1 MILEEFDANQTAV
14 INPTMIVPR
23 IEGMPKVAVTCYSHV
38 TFERL
43 VAETKAEKI
52 AETSDANMKIPVY
65 ETVYQGTKVALFM
78 SAVGAAASV
87 AVLEDLYAMG
97 VEKIIV
103 FGTCGVLDSSIEN
116 CAVIIPDAAVRDEG
130 TSFHYAMSSDEIA
143 VNQKYL
149 EDFKALLEEL
159 HCEYTVGKVWTTDGI
174 YRETKEKVARRKAAG
189 CICVDMECSAN
200 TAVSNFRGK
209 ELFQF
214 FYAADNLDAEEWDK
228 RGLGNHENLLEK
240 DKIAMLAL
248 EFAVRIEKEEDS
260 MDELVLV
267 EPEIGWEEEISAVKQ
282 EISASTDADKF
293 AGCGGLNHAESVEAW
308 ITKIRPYES
317 EATCPP
323 GKVPSTI
330 RLAVRT
336 RDKKVVGI
344 IDLRHN
350 LNNPVLRLW
359 GGHIG
364 YSVRPS
370 ERRKGYAKE
379 MLGLMLEEARKRG
392 LEKVMVSCSTENEAS
407 ERTIL
412 ANGGVYEKTVSVEN
426 EQVKR
431 YWITL

>member
-23 IEGMPKVAVTCYSHV
+23 IEEIPKVAVTCYSHV

-52 AETSDANMKIPVY
+52 AETSDANMKIPIY

-78 SAVGAAASV
+78 SAVGAAASA

-149 EDFKALLEEL
+149 EDFKVLLEEL

-200 TAVSNFRGK
+200 TAVANFRGK

-248 EFAVRIEKEEDS
+248 EFAVRIAKGANS
-260 MDELVLV
+260 MDELILV
-267 EPEIGWEEEISAVKQ
+267 EPESCWREEIEEVRQ
-282 EISASTDADKF
+282 EILDSADADKF
-293 AGCGGLNHAESVEAW
+293 AGCSGLNNAESAEAW
-308 ITKIRPYES
+308 ITDIRAYES
-317 EATCPP
+317 ETTCPP
-323 GKVPSTI
+323 GKVPSTV
-330 RLAVRT
+330 RLAVRK

-344 IDLRHN
+344 IDLRHSIN
-350 LNNPVLRLW
+350 HPVLGLW

-364 YSVRPS
+364 YSVRPG

-379 MLGLMLEEARKRG
+379 MLRLMLEEAGKRG
-392 LEKVMVSCSTENEAS
+392 FEKVMITCSTDNTAS

-412 ANGGVYEKTVSVEN
+412 ANGGVYEKTVSVED
-426 EQVKR
+426 EQIKR
-431 YWITL
+431 YWVTL

>member
-23 IEGMPKVAVTCYSHV
+23 IEEISKVAVTCYSHV

-52 AETSDANMKIPVY
+52 AETSDANMKIPIY
-65 ETVYQGTKVALFM
+65 ETVYKGTKVALFM
-78 SAVGAAASV
+78 STVGAAASA

-200 TAVSNFRGK
+200 VAVSNFRGK

-248 EFAVRIEKEEDS
+248 EFAVRIAKGANS
-260 MDELVLV
+260 MDELILV
-267 EPEIGWEEEISAVKQ
+267 EPESCWREEIEEVRQ
-282 EISASTDADKF
+282 EILDSADADKF
-293 AGCGGLNHAESVEAW
+293 AGCSGLNHAESAEAW
-308 ITKIRPYES
+308 ITDIRAYES
-317 EATCPP
+317 ETTCPP
-323 GKVPSTI
+323 GKVPSTV
-330 RLAVRT
+330 RLAVRK
-336 RDKKVVGI
+336 RDKKVVGL
-344 IDLRHN
+344 IDLRHSIN
-350 LNNPVLRLW
+350 HPVLGLW

-364 YSVRPS
+364 YSVRPG

-379 MLGLMLEEARKRG
+379 MLRLMLEEAGKRG
-392 LEKVMVSCSTENEAS
+392 FEKVMITCSTDNTAS

-412 ANGGVYEKTVSVEN
+412 ANGGVYEKTVSVED
-426 EQVKR
+426 EQIKR
-431 YWITL
+431 YWVTL

>member
-159 HCEYTVGKVWTTDGI
+159 HCEYTV
-174 YRETKEKVARRKAAG
+174 
-189 CICVDMECSAN
+189 
-200 TAVSNFRGK
+200 
-209 ELFQF
+209 
-214 FYAADNLDAEEWDK
+214 
-228 RGLGNHENLLEK
+228 
-240 DKIAMLAL
+240 
-248 EFAVRIEKEEDS
+248 
-260 MDELVLV
+260 
-267 EPEIGWEEEISAVKQ
+267 
-282 EISASTDADKF
+282 
-293 AGCGGLNHAESVEAW
+293 
-308 ITKIRPYES
+308 
-317 EATCPP
+317 
-323 GKVPSTI
+323 
-330 RLAVRT
+330 
-336 RDKKVVGI
+336 
-344 IDLRHN
+344 
-350 LNNPVLRLW
+350 
-359 GGHIG
+359 
-364 YSVRPS
+364 
-370 ERRKGYAKE
+370 
-379 MLGLMLEEARKRG
+379 
-392 LEKVMVSCSTENEAS
+392 
-407 ERTIL
+407 
-412 ANGGVYEKTVSVEN
+412 
-426 EQVKR
+426 
-431 YWITL
+431 